1 VDDCTYHSFGVHIPD
16 ISSQESDGAREKSR
30 NDQGTGAD
38 LVWPARHC
46 RNGGTAETAALP
58 KRRHCRNGGTAETAA
73 LPKRRHCRNGGTVET
88 AALPKQRHCR
98 NSGSLRSAG
107 PATPLIGY
115 ATDRYEIFF
124 LGRGTGVG

>member
-1 VDDCTYHSFGVHIPD
+1 MERV
-16 ISSQESDGAREKSR
+16 KSR
-30 NDQGTGAD
+30 GMIKEPAPIWCGRRGT
-38 LVWPARHC
+38 V
-46 RNGGTAETAALP
+46 ETAALS

-73 LPKRRHCRNGGTVET
+73 LPKRRHCRNG
-88 AALPKQRHCR
+88 
-98 NSGSLRSAG
+98 GSLRSAG